1 MWFKSTAS
9 PDVWWEIFES
19 SKGQTAGIRPVN
31 WKSLVF
37 LVHSYASNASQ
48 WFTVKTSKKRIFAT
62 RHHGISKAE
71 GSCGL
76 LSNVT
81 GMKLFGDVVFFF
93 RSTCFARVYLGFAF
107 LHQCV
112 NDHALPM
119 WPGAFLY
126 IQTGVED
133 LSTLQHRSYVAWF
146 WSNFKRQIRQQ
157 LKFSSHDFHV
167 THAISAG
174 DLVIWVLSFT
184 HRHIIEVEELRY
196 IKIHTIH
203 FWRHLAQT

>member
-1 MWFKSTAS
+1 MFGEKFLKALRDRQLAS
-9 PDVWWEIFES
+9 VLSIEKVLS
-19 SKGQTAGIRPVN
+19 SWCISMLRMHLNG
-31 WKSLVF
+31 
-37 LVHSYASNASQ
+37 SQ
-48 WFTVKTSKKRIFAT
+48 SKRQKRGFAT

-81 GMKLFGDVVFFF
+81 GMKLFGVVVFFF

-119 WPGAFLY
+119 WAGAFLY

-157 LKFSSHDFHV
+157 LKFTSHDFHV